1 MNNLAEEKK
10 KQQAALA
17 ALARG
22 WSILPVDIHK
32 KPHKVLIETGHL
44 KKNETLLKP
53 SWQKLQ
59 TTRPH
64 AEEVLIWAK
73 DKTVTGFAVVTG
85 LISQIFVLDFDGEQ
99 GIQLM
104 RKLKLKPH
112 VQTGSGGFHVYV
124 RHPGWKITT
133 FNSKSKKK
141 ITTEWNGL
149 DLRGDGG
156 YAVMPPAR
164 NVQGEYQ
171 ALRSFED
178 LERFE
183 NLPKALQELLKPIEK
198 VKPTQTSS
206 NADLSRLD
214 PSERLVAQMLRR
226 ALEMSRG
233 EGRNNSGFWLACQ
246 LRDQGLSLNEAELV
260 LTQFVNSVD
269 SVNTKGYLENYSLQ
283 EARSSL
289 HSAFSVQ
296 ARQPWDIKMDHTKNL
311 EISTYSLEILPEKK
325 DFGDKNYLAEEFLED
340 LKERQKILRFTS
352 SFDFLDRY
360 LGGGY
365 YDGFHILGG
374 ATGVGKT
381 ALALQ
386 IATTNAN
393 KERPVLYLTYE
404 QSKFE
409 LWGRILQTAGLDLQQ
424 LRSGNPDLL
433 NQIGYKNIQEKVS
446 PYLKILEGFQDSD
459 LNKLINI
466 LKSFKDETGQMP
478 LIILDYLQRVPTKP
492 TTDKR
497 LQIDELVGRLQVE
510 LARQHKATILA
521 ISSLSRGHY
530 GELLGRSLE
539 ERLGVWKE
547 SGGIEYTAYTATL
560 VYPLSV
566 KQMRDLKLEPSP
578 ALGTPAAQS
587 LGVWRYVVLDLVK
600 NREGETD
607 VQMVLKWYPSKGCFE
622 FVKHI
627 NSEVFSVSSRK
638 NTST

>member
-32 KPHKVLIETGHL
+32 KPHKILIKTGHF

-64 AEEVLIWAK
+64 ADEVLVWAQE
-73 DKTVTGFAVVTG
+73 KTVTGFAVVTG

-104 RKLKLKPH
+104 RKFNLEPH

-141 ITTEWNGL
+141 ITNEWNGL

-164 NVQGEYQ
+164 NIQGEYQ

-183 NLPKALQELLKPIEK
+183 NLPKALQDLLKPIEK
-198 VKPTQTSS
+198 VKPTKTYP
-206 NADLSRLD
+206 NADLGLLD

-226 ALEMSRG
+226 ALEMSRE

-246 LRDQGLSLNEAELV
+246 LRDQGLSLIEAELV
-260 LTQFVNSVD
+260 LTQFANCVD
-269 SVNTKGYLENYSLQ
+269 SVNTKGHLENYSLQ
-283 EARSSL
+283 EAKSSL
-289 HSAFSVQ
+289 QSAFSIN
-296 ARQPWDIKMDHTKNL
+296 ARQPWDIKMKKSSLDATDVC
-311 EISTYSLEILPEKK
+311 ISSEVLPKK
-325 DFGDKNYLAEEFLED
+325 IDFGDKNYLAEEFLED
-340 LKERQKILRFTS
+340 LEARKKILRFTS
-352 SFDFLDRY
+352 SFEFLDKY

-409 LWGRILQTAGLDLQQ
+409 LWGRILQTAGLNLQQ
-424 LRSGNPDLL
+424 LKSGNSDLL
-433 NQIGYKNIQEKVS
+433 NQTGYKNIQEKVS

-459 LNKLINI
+459 LNTLINT
-466 LKSFKDETGQMP
+466 LKSFKDQTGQMP
-478 LIILDYLQRVPTKP
+478 LIILDYLQRVSTKP

-510 LARQHKATILA
+510 IARQHKATILA

-607 VQMVLKWYPSKGCFE
+607 VQMVLKWYPSKGCFD

-627 NSEVFSVSSRK
+627 NPEVFSVLSRK
-638 NTST
+638 T